1 MIMHPVPIKEPCLP
15 HQPSAQVKPCER
27 LGVIG
32 GGLRLGTTTPS
43 ICMEFR
49 TRKKVIH
56 AAREPSDPAPFPVPI
71 SLMPSSNRAKR
82 YS

>member
-1 MIMHPVPIKEPCLP
+1 MIMHPVPIKEPCRP
-15 HQPSAQVKPCER
+15 HQPSAQVKPCEQ

-56 AAREPSDPAPFPVPI
+56 CGKGTKRSCTVPRSDQFDAVE
-71 SLMPSSNRAKR
+71 
-82 YS
+82 